1 MKTSARNELAG
12 TIRSVTPGAVN
23 SEVVLDLGG
32 HDELVAI
39 ITNASADRL
48 SLKPGVAAF
57 ALVKAPWVILGTSD
71 GLRTSARN
79 HFQGTIDAVHHG
91 AVNDEVTLKL
101 AGGARI
107 TAIVTTESV
116 HELGLRPGLQASA
129 LIKASHVIIAVAA

>member
-12 TIRSVTPGAVN
+12 SIKTVTPGAVN

-32 HDELVAI
+32 GDEVVAI
-39 ITNASADRL
+39 ITNASVASL
-48 SLKPGVAAF
+48 ALKPGVKAI

-71 GLRTSARN
+71 GPRTSARN
-79 HFQGTIDAVHHG
+79 RFQGVIEAVHQG

-101 AGGARI
+101 PGGTRI
-107 TAIVTTESV
+107 TAIVTVESV
-116 HELGLRPGLQASA
+116 RELGLRPGVQASA